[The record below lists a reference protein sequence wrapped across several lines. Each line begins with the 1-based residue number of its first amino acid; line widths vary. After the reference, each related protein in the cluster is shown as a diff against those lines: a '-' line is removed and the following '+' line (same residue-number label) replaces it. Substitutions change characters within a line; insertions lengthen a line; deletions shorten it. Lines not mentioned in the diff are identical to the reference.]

1 MIGAVKK
8 LALQALTAP
17 PLYGVLHA
25 RALRGNPATILCY
38 HTLRPQAE
46 ILDAWV
52 ALGVDDFRAQIAM
65 LRNRYDIVSL
75 DAARAPATPG
85 GRPRAVLS
93 FDDGEIGLH
102 SHLLP
107 IIRAENLPVTIYVAT
122 AQIETGKPYWFD
134 RVMNA
139 LQEDTAR
146 QITLAGHGTWQ
157 IGPERGKARWAQ
169 INQVLEALKQAP
181 TQSRDALADEI
192 VAQVADSRAGF
203 TPLQPMTLTRL
214 QEVAAHPC
222 VTIGAHSHGHELL
235 DQLPLDQARDSVARS
250 RELLQDWTGQPV
262 DHFAYPNGNHTA
274 ALGEMLKTCGFQTAT
289 ILGDR
294 LAHGHADAM
303 ALPRVSVGRYDRLAR
318 IKLRLCG
325 I

>member
-1 MIGAVKK
+1 MMGAVKG

-25 RALRGNPATILCY
+25 RALRENPATILCY
-38 HTLRPQAE
+38 HTLRPQTEA
-46 ILDAWV
+46 LDAWV

-65 LRNRYDIVSL
+65 LRDRYEIVSL

-85 GRPRAVLS
+85 GRPRAVLT

-107 IIRAENLPVTIYVAT
+107 IIIAENLPVTIYVAT
-122 AQIETGKPYWFD
+122 AQIETGKAYWFD

-139 LQEDTAR
+139 LQEDTVR
-146 QITLAGHGTWQ
+146 QITLAGHGSWQ
-157 IGPERGKARWAQ
+157 IGRDKGKARWAQ

-181 TQSRDALADEI
+181 TQTRDALADDI
-192 VAQVADSRAGF
+192 GAQVADSAAGF
-203 TPLQPMTLTRL
+203 TPLQPMTLAQL

-235 DQLPLDQARDSVARS
+235 NQLPLDAARDSIARS
-250 RELLQDWTGQPV
+250 RDLLREWTGQPV
-262 DHFAYPNGNHTA
+262 VHFAYPNGNHTA
-274 ALGEMLKTCGFQTAT
+274 ALGEVLKTCGFQTAA
-289 ILGDR
+289 ILGDQ
-294 LAHGHADAM
+294 LAHDDADAM
-303 ALPRVSVGRYDRLAR
+303 ALPRISVGRYDRLAR
-318 IKLRLCG
+318 LKLRLAG

>member
-1 MIGAVKK
+1 MIGTTKGLV
-8 LALQALTAP
+8 LQALTAP
-17 PLYGVLHA
+17 PLYGLLQT

-46 ILDAWV
+46 ALDAWV

-65 LRNRYDIVSL
+65 LRDRYDIVSL
-75 DAARAPATPG
+75 DAARTPATPR
-85 GRPRAVLS
+85 GRPRAVLT

-107 IIRAENLPVTIYVAT
+107 IIKAENLPVTIYVAT

-139 LQEDTAR
+139 LQADTPR

-157 IGPERGKARWAQ
+157 IGRERGKARWAQ

-181 TQSRDALADEI
+181 TQSRDALADDV
-192 VAQVADSRAGF
+192 VAQGADNTAGF
-203 TPLQPMTLTRL
+203 TPLQPMTLAQL
-214 QEVAAHPC
+214 QELSAHPC

-250 RELLQDWTGQPV
+250 RELLQEWTGQPV

-274 ALGEMLKTCGFQTAT
+274 ALGEMLKTCGFQSAT

-294 LAHGHADAM
+294 LAHDDADAM
-303 ALPRVSVGRYDRLAR
+303 ALPRISVGRYDRLAR
-318 IKLRLCG
+318 IKLRLAG